1 MLILDGAF
9 AMSLLILADSI
20 FVFAYSIFKL
30 MAYKKNSEECEG

>member
-20 FVFAYSIFKL
+20 FVFDYSIFTL
-30 MAYKKNSEECEG
+30 AYGI